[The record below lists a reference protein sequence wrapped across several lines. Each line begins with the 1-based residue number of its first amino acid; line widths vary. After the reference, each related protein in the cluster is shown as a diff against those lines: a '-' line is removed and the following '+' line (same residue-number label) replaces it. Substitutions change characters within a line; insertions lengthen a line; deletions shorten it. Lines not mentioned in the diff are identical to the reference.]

1 MVVGRKDSGK
11 VNHVP
16 IGQREDV
23 LISTIVSNFQ
33 ITSQAK
39 TGFGGSKYIK

>member
-1 MVVGRKDSGK
+1 MVVSRKDIGK

-16 IGQREDV
+16 IGHREDV
-23 LISTIVSNFQ
+23 LINTIVSNFQ

-39 TGFGGSKYIK
+39 TEF